1 MKFYTDSYTK
11 YKAREWQNRFLQRRC
26 YHPEVTIQ
34 KSSRSPELFLNNLKN
49 LFKRTRIILTKLI
62 VLFFKCRFAGKE
74 KMEKT
79 GFRQIKTVMI
89 LKSADRIHGYTDSK
103 QVR

>member
-11 YKAREWQNRFLQRRC
+11 YKAREWQNRLLQRRC

-34 KSSRSPELFLNNLKN
+34 KSRSPELFLNNFKN

-62 VLFFKCRFAGKE
+62 VLFFKCRVAGKE

-79 GFRQIKTVMI
+79 GFRQIKTVMT
-89 LKSADRIHGYTDSK
+89 LKSGDRIHGYAESK